1 MSLKIGGAALDR
13 VDRSSAR
20 YLALKEFHLRLAKK
34 DSKIWGEEAA
44 AEAAIRLNWI
54 DLPTSSLLLKG
65 EIADAQLR
73 FAACKRL
80 VLCGMGGSSLAP
92 EVLAKTFGKE
102 IFIVD
107 STDPHYL
114 AGALAA
120 PLSETLFI
128 VSSKSGSTIETASQR
143 SFFTD
148 QLSIAGLLP
157 SNHMLFI
164 TDPASP
170 LDLEVRAAGYAVIN
184 ADPNVGGR
192 FSALTAFGIVP
203 AALAGI
209 DIWQI
214 LADAAKTKAD
224 FLASDEAILDIT
236 YLLSEVAEQ
245 YLGISD
251 EGSSFPGLS
260 DWLEQLIAE
269 STGKDGRGRLPVI
282 ARTVEGSRIGG
293 AFSISFSDD
302 LTGSTEADLRVV
314 TSLGGHFIL
323 WEWVT
328 ALLGA
333 ALSIDP
339 FNQPNVTEAKE
350 ATLALLNEWD
360 NGSNFSAPFV
370 NPNATFGEIEIFGRE
385 SSVADSLKKVISECS
400 SDGYISIMAYLD
412 RHNESA
418 LAELREIIAYKS
430 GRPTTLGWGPRFLH
444 STGQFHKAGQPNGSF
459 LQITGSFE
467 RDYEIPGRN
476 FSFATLI
483 TAQALGDG
491 RALINRG
498 YPVTRLNLRNRSIG
512 VDELLTA
519 ARSL

>member
-1 MSLKIGGAALDR
+1 MSLKIGGAALNR
-13 VDRSSAR
+13 VDRDSAR
-20 YLALKEFHLRLAKK
+20 YLALREFHLRLADK
-34 DSKIWGEEAA
+34 DKKIWGEAASVEAA
-44 AEAAIRLNWI
+44 VRLNWI
-54 DLPTSSLLLKG
+54 DLPTRSLALKG
-65 EIADAQLR
+65 EITDAQLR

-102 IFIVD
+102 IYIVD

-114 AGALAA
+114 AAALSGA
-120 PLSETLFI
+120 LSETLFI

-143 SFFTD
+143 SFFAN
-148 QLSIAGLLP
+148 QLLTAGLSPLD
-157 SNHMLFI
+157 HMLFI
-164 TDPASP
+164 TDPGSP
-170 LDLEVRAAGYAVIN
+170 LDLEVRATGFAVIN

-192 FSALTAFGIVP
+192 FSALTAFGLVP

-209 DIWQI
+209 DIWQL

-236 YLLSEVAEQ
+236 YLVSEVAEQ
-245 YLGISD
+245 YLGLSD
-251 EGSSFPGLS
+251 EGSAFPGLS

-282 ARTVEGSRIGG
+282 ASTVDGSSIGD
-293 AFSISFSDD
+293 SLTISFTRTS
-302 LTGSTEADLRVV
+302 SADLQVD

-360 NGSNFSAPFV
+360 SGSNFSAPLV
-370 NPNATFGEIEIFGRE
+370 EPNATIGQIEIFGIE
-385 SSVADSLKKVISECS
+385 SSVTDSLKRVISECPS
-400 SDGYISIMAYLD
+400 GGYISIMAYLD

-418 LAELREIIAYKS
+418 LVELREIIARKS
-430 GRPTTLGWGPRFLH
+430 GRPTTFGWGPRFLH

-467 RDYEIPGRN
+467 RDYEIPERN

-491 RALINRG
+491 RALANRG
-498 YPVTRLNLRNRSIG
+498 YPVTRLNLRDRSVG
-512 VDELLTA
+512 VEELLRA